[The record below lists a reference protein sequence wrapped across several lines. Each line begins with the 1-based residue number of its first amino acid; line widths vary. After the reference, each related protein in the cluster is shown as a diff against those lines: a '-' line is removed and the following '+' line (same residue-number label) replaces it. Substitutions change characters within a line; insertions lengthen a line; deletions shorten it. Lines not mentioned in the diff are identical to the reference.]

1 MEATYQVQILENKF
15 TQYRELASDLKFS
28 LESANWCGYFQT
40 LGTDQGKVDAVA
52 SHPTWALLLHKFQTI
67 KTAF

>member
-28 LESANWCGYFQT
+28 LESANCCGCFQT

-52 SHPTWALLLHKFQTI
+52 SHPT
-67 KTAF
+67 